1 MKFSPSDFALL
12 ALRLVLGAAFLL
24 HGFPKLS
31 HLTTWTEHILPGT
44 PGWLTAFDALVEF
57 VGAIALIVG
66 LGTQVAAALIAADMV
81 VAIFVVLIPH
91 GAVFATG
98 PRGTPTFELELTFC
112 VVALSLVLMG
122 AGAFSLD
129 ALRARGSVGKSGSR
143 SRGR

>member
-1 MKFSPSDFALL
+1 MKFSRSDVALL

-44 PGWLTAFDALVEF
+44 PSWLTAFDALVEF

-81 VAIFVVLIPH
+81 VAVFVVLIPH
-91 GAVFATG
+91 GAVFVTG

-122 AGAFSLD
+122 AGGISLD
-129 ALRARGSVGKSGSR
+129 ALRSRGSGGKLGSR
-143 SRGR
+143 SRAR